1 MNIPVE
7 LNPNSILDIGAN
19 IGDFAA
25 KCKLLWPNSFVY
37 CIEAN
42 EHCEK
47 YLNLKCDKYLIS
59 LLGDENK
66 ESVYYTNKL
75 NMICQGNSI
84 YKEINHKDQIQ
95 ISKKMVRLD
104 SIFKNE
110 EKFDLIKIDTQGSE
124 LKIISGGINLIK
136 KSKYIILELSILQY
150 NESSPL
156 YNEVI
161 NKMLEYNFCPEKIL
175 NKCYINNKLTQ
186 IDLLFF
192 NISN

>member
-1 MNIPVE
+1 M
-7 LNPNSILDIGAN
+7 
-19 IGDFAA
+19 
-25 KCKLLWPNSFVY
+25 
-37 CIEAN
+37 
-42 EHCEK
+42 
-47 YLNLKCDKYLIS
+47 
-59 LLGDENK
+59 LGDENK

-95 ISKKMVRLD
+95 ISKKMIRLD
-104 SIFKNE
+104 SVFKNNE
-110 EKFDLIKIDTQGSE
+110 TFDLIKIDTQGSE
-124 LKIISGGINLIK
+124 LKIINGGINLIK